1 VRGATTVSA
10 VVLDRDGLPFMALSA
25 VGFEAQLTATKVAAL
40 GADLRERAA
49 SVSGTLSGGPIAGT
63 APERLLF
70 ELQGDEM
77 ALDFSFSAEHEAV
90 RDMVRRFAQEK
101 MAPLVNE
108 AEENEVFPREL
119 FRQWGELGLL
129 GVRYPQAD
137 GGSGMDKV
145 ADCIIREE
153 MSVVCQAFAS
163 SWSAHTHL
171 GIWPIWRAGT
181 PEQKER
187 FFRPR

>member
-1 VRGATTVSA
+1 
-10 VVLDRDGLPFMALSA
+10 
-25 VGFEAQLTATKVAAL
+25 
-40 GADLRERAA
+40 
-49 SVSGTLSGGPIAGT
+49 
-63 APERLLF
+63 
-70 ELQGDEM
+70 M
-77 ALDFSFSAEHEAV
+77 ALDFSFSPEHEAV

-137 GGSGMDKV
+137 GGAGMDKV

-187 FFRPR
+187 FFRPALSGHKISAFGLSEPDGGSNIRCLLYTSPSPRD